1 MSPAAA
7 RPGEPTAVGGH
18 LRNVL
23 GALGVAVADM
33 LTGDAEAHGL
43 GPAEHAALIVV
54 ATLDGLSQEDL
65 QRRVGLSQPG
75 ATRLVDRLAARG
87 LVKRTPGPDRRTW
100 ALRLTPAGERQ
111 AREALTRRH
120 ELLAPL
126 TARLTVD
133 EQRQAAAVIG
143 RLLDAVVAAG
153 QSPWRICRQCDQEA
167 CAEGEFTCPVDAAR
181 RNLQPSGSATGGQP
195 EPAEPA

>member
-1 MSPAAA
+1 M
-7 RPGEPTAVGGH
+7 GGH

-23 GALGVAVADM
+23 GALGLAVADM
-33 LTGDAEAHGL
+33 LAEDAEAHGL
-43 GPAEHAALIVV
+43 GAAEHAALVIV

-75 ATRLVDRLAARG
+75 ATRLVDRLATRG
-87 LVKRTPGPDRRTW
+87 LIRRTPGPDRRTW
-100 ALRLTPAGERQ
+100 ALRLTSAGERQ
-111 AREALTRRH
+111 ATEALARRH

-133 EQRQAAAVIG
+133 EQRQAAMVIG

-167 CAEGEFTCPVDAAR
+167 CGEGEFTCPVDAAR
-181 RNLQPSGSATGGQP
+181 RNLQPPALDTAGGQSGP
-195 EPAEPA
+195 GELAAGNPAGQAP